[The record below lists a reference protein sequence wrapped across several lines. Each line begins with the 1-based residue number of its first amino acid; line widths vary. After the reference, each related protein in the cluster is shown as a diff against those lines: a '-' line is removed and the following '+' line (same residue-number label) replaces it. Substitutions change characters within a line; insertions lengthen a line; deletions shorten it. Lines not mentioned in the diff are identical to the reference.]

1 MLLLKLKML
10 LQSLAMPL
18 VLFMMI
24 LLTVSGCRNDQLVS
38 DSYCLIYEPII
49 YQASDTVA
57 TKEAILEQN
66 AQFFCVC
73 EKDCQ

>member
-1 MLLLKLKML
+1 MRFQKLKTQ
-10 LQSLAMPL
+10 LQPL
-18 VLFMMI
+18 VVPLVMFAMI
-24 LLTVSGCRNDQLVS
+24 LFIVSGCRNDPVS
-38 DSYCLIYEPII
+38 DSYCLIYDPIM

-66 AQFFCVC
+66 AKFFCTC